1 MRHYPLKSIKNHEL
15 IEELRGESMPPHCD
29 TIDGPVVKAA
39 KTALKKGNVNLI
51 LPWAPKTAE
60 VEIKKAFQK
69 TLRARKVGKAAA
81 QVADYWFYETV
92 VRLHREGEGA
102 PYTGLKQAIETGDPK
117 EVVRFLTRTVEHE
130 LHRKFKHA
138 IERKDYAVD
147 DVVAARAFVQANLG
161 FVLYSHHLYAYI
173 KGEGGHGEEGKAGH
187 EH

>member
-1 MRHYPLKSIKNHEL
+1 
-15 IEELRGESMPPHCD
+15 MPPHCD

-39 KTALKKGNVNLI
+39 KAALRTGNVNLI
-51 LPWAPKTAE
+51 LPWAPRTAE

-69 TLRARKVGKAAA
+69 TLRARKLGKAAA
-81 QVADYWFYETV
+81 QVADYWFFETV

-102 PYTGLKQAIETGDPK
+102 PYTGLKPAGHDLGPVVPRADKAIETGDPK
-117 EVVRFLTRTVEHE
+117 EVVQFLTRTVEHE

-138 IERKDYAVD
+138 IERKDY
-147 DVVAARAFVQANLG
+147 DVNDVAAARAFVQANLG

-173 KGEGGHGEEGKAGH
+173 KGEDGHGEEGKAGH